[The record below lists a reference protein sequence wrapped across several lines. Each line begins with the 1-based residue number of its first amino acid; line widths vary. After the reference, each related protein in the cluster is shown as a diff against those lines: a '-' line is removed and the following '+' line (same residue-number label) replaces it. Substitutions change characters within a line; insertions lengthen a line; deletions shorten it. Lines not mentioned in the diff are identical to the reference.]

1 MTTTTPTKKVV
12 EQTWT
17 VKQIQEAA
25 SAMAAN
31 MCFSAKSVLMEHG
44 DMALLTK
51 YENAVRKGKIDH
63 YKALGVKT
71 PIELVKAMAETETN
85 VFGSEIE
92 IMGDDKSA
100 TLNYLSC
107 AMWNQMEKMMGKMTP
122 EQQEKAGASFQNC
135 VMETAK
141 AFDLKGDVKMGEKA
155 CTITFTK

>member
-1 MTTTTPTKKVV
+1 MTTTTPTKNLV
-12 EQTWT
+12 EATWT

-25 SAMAAN
+25 AAMAAN
-31 MCFSAKSVLMEHG
+31 MCFSAKSVLMKHG
-44 DMALLTK
+44 DMNLLNE
-51 YENAVRKGKIDH
+51 YETTVRHGKIEH

-85 VFGSEIE
+85 VFGSQIE

-100 TLNYLSC
+100 TLNYVSC

-122 EQQEKAGASFQNC
+122 EQQEKASASFQNC
-135 VMETAK
+135 AMETAK
-141 AFDLKGDVKMGEKA
+141 AFDLKADVKMGEKA